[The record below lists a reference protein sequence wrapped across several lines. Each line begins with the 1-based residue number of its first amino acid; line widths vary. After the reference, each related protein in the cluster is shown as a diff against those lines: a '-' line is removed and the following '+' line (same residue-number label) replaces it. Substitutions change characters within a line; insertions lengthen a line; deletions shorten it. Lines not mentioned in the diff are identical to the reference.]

1 MKKLVSAALVIFS
14 LASISFA
21 QVTTN
26 NAGLSV
32 TEDRIRTSEE
42 GLASEE
48 FRRGVQAYYKGAFNE
63 AIVQFEKALSFLPND
78 NLILDWLGKTYYK
91 SGLEGSALSYWQT
104 ASDNGY
110 GGLLLENKIEIVRE
124 RRVTG
129 DSSDKLMRLSEAGSF
144 PGEFQG
150 NMIYSGPVSVQ
161 PNYDGT
167 IWLVAYN
174 SNELLL
180 LNQNGKVIDRIEGPI
195 NGFDRPCDIL
205 KLHNGN
211 LLVSEHAGDRL
222 ALLNSKGRFQ
232 SYIGTKGR
240 GLGQMVGPLYLAQDY
255 LERIY
260 VTDYGNRRVDV
271 FDKDGNPVFFFGG
284 KQGDFAGLKGPTG
297 IAIID
302 ETVYVADDQTGA
314 VYEFDRSGN
323 FLRELCEKETF
334 KKPEG
339 IKVWNGSLIIC
350 DVNRIVSIDYDTGAL
365 FEYARTGNAPS
376 RVTLANPDVNG
387 NVIVSDF
394 IANEVYVMSK
404 VQELVGGL
412 FVQIEQLDASKFPQI
427 TLELRVENRHRQP
440 VVGLQEA
447 NFYLS
452 EKQRPVSNLKF
463 LGAASNNTEAD
474 ITIIVDRSYDSAKY
488 KNEIQT
494 AVKEVA
500 QSMNGSGTLRI
511 VSSSYIPVTE
521 YIGSPDKIGDFNT
534 DSLKN
539 KPSAQ
544 AAVDLALRLASNDL
558 INAAKKR
565 GIIFVTSAD
574 NNSLT
579 FDKYNLAELTS
590 YMSNNSIS
598 FSVIQV
604 TKESLC
610 QQLSY
615 IADNTQGDSY
625 YIYRPQ
631 GLGDIVKNII
641 ELPSGIYQFSYTSAL
656 QTNFGTK
663 YLPVEAE
670 VYLLNRS
677 GRDETG
683 YFAPL
688 Q

>member
-334 KKPEG
+334 KKPEA

-440 VVGLQEA
+440 VVGLQ
-447 NFYLS
+447 
-452 EKQRPVSNLKF
+452 
-463 LGAASNNTEAD
+463 
-474 ITIIVDRSYDSAKY
+474 
-488 KNEIQT
+488 
-494 AVKEVA
+494 
-500 QSMNGSGTLRI
+500 
-511 VSSSYIPVTE
+511 
-521 YIGSPDKIGDFNT
+521 
-534 DSLKN
+534 
-539 KPSAQ
+539 
-544 AAVDLALRLASNDL
+544 
-558 INAAKKR
+558 
-565 GIIFVTSAD
+565 
-574 NNSLT
+574 
-579 FDKYNLAELTS
+579 
-590 YMSNNSIS
+590 
-598 FSVIQV
+598 
-604 TKESLC
+604 
-610 QQLSY
+610 
-615 IADNTQGDSY
+615 
-625 YIYRPQ
+625 
-631 GLGDIVKNII
+631 
-641 ELPSGIYQFSYTSAL
+641 
-656 QTNFGTK
+656 
-663 YLPVEAE
+663 
-670 VYLLNRS
+670 
-677 GRDETG
+677 
-683 YFAPL
+683 
-688 Q
+688 

>member
-334 KKPEG
+334 KKPEA

-474 ITIIVDRSYDSAKY
+474 ITIIVDRSYDTAKY

-511 VSSSYIPVTE
+511 VSSSSIPVTE
-521 YIGSPDKIGDFNT
+521 YIGSPDKIGDFDT

>member
-314 VYEFDRSGN
+314 GYEFDRSGN

-334 KKPEG
+334 KKPEA

-463 LGAASNNTEAD
+463 LGASSNNTEAD
-474 ITIIVDRSYDSAKY
+474 ITIIVDRSYDTAKY

-511 VSSSYIPVTE
+511 VSSSSIPVTE

>member
-104 ASDNGY
+104 ASYNGY

-334 KKPEG
+334 KKPEA

-615 IADNTQGDSY
+615 IVDNTQGDSY

>member
-334 KKPEG
+334 KKPEA

-511 VSSSYIPVTE
+511 VSSSSIPVTE

-677 GRDETG
+677 GRHETG